1 MKNIYWKNKNNRYL
15 YKSIEKK
22 RLVLKKVHEEL
33 ELNKK
38 IRTKSFYYIKN
49 INRRS
54 SISSIN
60 NRCLLTNRGRSV
72 YKKFKL
78 SRLMFRD
85 LALKGLLVGVK
96 KSSW

>member
-1 MKNIYWKNKNNRYL
+1 MKNIYWKDKNNRIL

-22 RLVLKKVHEEL
+22 RVILKKIYEEL
-33 ELNKK
+33 KLSKK
-38 IRTKSFYYIKN
+38 TRLHAFYNLKN
-49 INRRS
+49 INKKS
-54 SISSIN
+54 SITVLN

-85 LALKGLLVGVK
+85 LAWKGLLIGVK